1 MLVMD
6 VHAPETITIGLP
18 EKKVIFGSLN
28 SSAELLSGY
37 VENGFCTGWVLSRM
51 GSVRDGLCPEWV
63 IFGKGF
69 VRTPLNRNI
78 YVCILLFHQL

>member
-37 VENGFCTGWVLSRM
+37 VENGFCPGWVLSGM
-51 GSVRDGLCPEWV
+51 GFVRDGLCPGWV
-63 IFGKGF
+63 ISGRGF
-69 VRTPLNRNI
+69 VRTPDKK
-78 YVCILLFHQL
+78 